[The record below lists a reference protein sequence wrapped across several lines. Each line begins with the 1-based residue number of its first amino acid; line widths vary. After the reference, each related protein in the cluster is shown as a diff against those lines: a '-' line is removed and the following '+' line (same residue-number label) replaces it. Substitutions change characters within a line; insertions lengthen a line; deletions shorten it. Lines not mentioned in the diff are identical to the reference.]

1 MILLVETNF
10 VLELAFLQEDHGRC
24 RAMLELARELPE
36 ELQLAFPASSVVEA
50 YNKQIGR
57 QQQRLHSQRLAI
69 SELEQLA
76 RSEPYAE
83 RSGELRR
90 DVTELLIASGEEERQ
105 RLEDVLAELY
115 AAATVIPLDAGV
127 VQESQRLQRERGLS
141 PPDALVYSSVLSH
154 LNAAALSSRRYEVPH
169 CFVTRDRDF
178 TDDDLRS
185 DLEGLGCKIMFK
197 FEDGLGYVRSRLSS

>member
-10 VLELAFLQEDHGRC
+10 VLELAFLQEDHERC
-24 RAMLELARELPE
+24 RAMLDLARERPNDL
-36 ELQLAFPASSVVEA
+36 ELALPASSVVEA
-50 YNKQIGR
+50 YNRQIGR
-57 QQQRLHSQRLAI
+57 QQERVNSHDLAI
-69 SELEQLA
+69 LEFNRLA

-90 DVTELLIASGEEERQ
+90 EVTKLLLASGEEERQ

-115 AAATVIPLDAGV
+115 AVATVIPLDERVA
-127 VQESQRLQRERGLS
+127 QESQKLQRERGLS

-154 LNAAALSSRRYEVPH
+154 LNAAALSLRRLVAPH

-178 TDDDLRS
+178 TDASIEAELDN
-185 DLEGLGCKIMFK
+185 LGCKILFR
-197 FEDGLGYVRSRLSS
+197 FEDGLGYVRSRLS

>member
-1 MILLVETNF
+1 M
-10 VLELAFLQEDHGRC
+10 LELAFLQEDHALC
-24 RAMLELARELPE
+24 RAMLDLAKQRPDDLE
-36 ELQLAFPASSVVEA
+36 LAFPASSVVEA
-50 YNKQIGR
+50 YNRQIGR
-57 QQQRLHSQRLAI
+57 QQERLRSHGLAI
-69 SELEQLA
+69 SELDRLA

-90 DVTELLIASGEEERQ
+90 EVTELLIASGEEERQ

-115 AAATVIPLDAGV
+115 AVARVIPLDKWAAE
-127 VQESQRLQRERGLS
+127 ESQRLQRERGLS

-154 LNAAALSSRRYEVPH
+154 LNAAVLSPRRHEAPH

-185 DLEGLGCKIMFK
+185 DLEGLGCKILFR
-197 FEDGLGYVRSRLSS
+197 FEDGLGYVRSRLP

>member
-10 VLELAFLQEDHGRC
+10 VLELAFLQEDHERC
-24 RAMLELARELPE
+24 RAILDFARERPDDLELAL
-36 ELQLAFPASSVVEA
+36 PASSVVEA
-50 YNKQIGR
+50 YNRQIGR
-57 QQQRLHSQRLAI
+57 QQERVNSHDLAI
-69 SELEQLA
+69 LEFNRLA

-90 DVTELLIASGEEERQ
+90 EVTKLLLASGEEERQ

-115 AAATVIPLDAGV
+115 AVATVIPLDKWAAR
-127 VQESQRLQRERGLS
+127 ESQRLQRERGLS

-154 LNAAALSSRRYEVPH
+154 LNAAALSTQRHGAPH

-185 DLEGLGCKIMFK
+185 DLEDLGCKILFK
-197 FEDGLGYVRSRLSS
+197 FEAALSYIRSRLP